1 VLAFLLLLPTFARTQ
16 ELVITHARLFDGDS
30 VYENAALAEPAQ
42 GSAESPVGLQRGVTF
57 TEYSPLAANS
67 EMVRRL
73 YSPLAAAE
81 IERMVARS
89 GNKLIE
95 QSIDLAQERFTD
107 YVPAHAPPQGYGLL
121 VFIPPWQEAGLP
133 RRWAEVFEQHGVI
146 FVSAARSGND
156 EEPFTRREP
165 LALLAAHNIMQRYPV
180 NREHVF
186 IGGLSG
192 GSRIALRV
200 ALGYPDLF
208 RGALLNAG
216 SDPLDA
222 VPPIIPPRELFA
234 KFQEATRIVF
244 VTGERDE
251 YHLSLDGL
259 TRQSMRHWCVFD
271 VDSEVERGVGH
282 EPATPAALSRALEVL
297 LRPPAPV
304 PRQLASCRA
313 DIERDLAAR
322 LDKARAL
329 AAEGKRDAAQKLLLE
344 IDRHYGGLA
353 APGSLELQ
361 AALTPSGP

>member
-1 VLAFLLLLPTFARTQ
+1 MRVQANVRWLAGVLAAWV
-16 ELVITHARLFDGDS
+16 LVLGASLTAG
-30 VYENAALAEPAQ
+30 AAHVE
-42 GSAESPVGLQRGVTF
+42 ESPETPGGLQRAVTF

-89 GNKLIE
+89 GKQLSE
-95 QSIDLAQERFTD
+95 QSIDVAQERFAV
-107 YVPAHAPPQGYGLL
+107 YVPAHSPSQGFGLL

-133 RRWAEVFEQHGVI
+133 RGWAEVLERHGVI
-146 FVSAARSGND
+146 FVSAARSGNNED
-156 EEPFTRREP
+156 VFTRREP
-165 LALLAAHNIMQRYPV
+165 LALLAAHNILQRYPV

-222 VPPIIPPRELFA
+222 SPPIIPPRELFTR
-234 KFQEATRIVF
+234 FQEATHVVF

-251 YHLSLDGL
+251 YHLSLDGVTQL
-259 TRQSMRHWCVFD
+259 SMRHWCVFD

-282 EPATPAALSRALEVL
+282 EPATPAALSRALELL
-297 LRPPAPV
+297 LRPPAPSDRRL
-304 PRQLASCRA
+304 PTCRA
-313 DIERDLAAR
+313 DIERDLAAK
-322 LDKARAL
+322 LDRVRSL
-329 AAEGKRDAAQKLLLE
+329 AAAGRRDAAQKLLFD

-353 APGSLELQ
+353 APRSLELQ
-361 AALTPSGP
+361 AALSPSGP